1 MSLMNPTSNPT
12 TALLD
17 TQSPGATRG
26 PRSKAPVFVLGCGR
40 SGTKLLYHT
49 LLSAGGFA
57 LYHAES
63 NAFNLIGLRFGS
75 LSKLENRRTLLDHW
89 LKSKLFYRSGLTRE
103 EIEPRILQDCHN
115 AGDFLRILMET
126 IARKQGVE
134 RWAESTPLHLLYLPL
149 IRNLF
154 PNALIIHII
163 RDGRDVT
170 VSLNR
175 IGWIKPLP
183 WDKRRSL
190 LAPALFWRWI
200 VTKGRKYGRGMPGDY
215 MEVHFED
222 VVQKPR
228 ETLERLGQFIDHDLS
243 YDRIQRNAQGTL
255 RDPNSSFRGDG
266 QEKESNPIERWKA
279 LLSATDIAQVESVI
293 GDLLRETGY
302 ELASTVDEQKRRRT
316 LPVKVMSFLYPIY
329 FDVKLW
335 LKTHTPLARMGEI
348 QRMGISDPPRR
359 TGDGDPGLPTVTGE
373 TPASPSK
380 N

>member
-1 MSLMNPTSNPT
+1 MNPTSTITPPVV
-12 TALLD
+12 A
-17 TQSPGATRG
+17 QEERSSGAGRG

-57 LYHAES
+57 VYHAES

-75 LSKLENRRTLLDHW
+75 LSKLENRQALLDHW

-103 EIEPRILQDCHN
+103 EIEPKILADCHN
-115 AGDFLRILMET
+115 AADFLRILMET

-149 IRNLF
+149 IKKLF
-154 PNALIIHII
+154 PDALIVHII

-183 WDKRRSL
+183 WDKKRRL

-200 VTKGRKYGRGMPGDY
+200 VNKGRQYGRSMRGDY
-215 MEVHFED
+215 IEVHFED

-228 ETLERLGQFIDHDLS
+228 ETLARLGAFLDHDLD
-243 YDRIQRNAQGTL
+243 YDRIQQNAQGTL

-266 QEKESNPIERWKA
+266 GEKEANPIGRWKA
-279 LLSATDIAQVESVI
+279 LLSDAEVGQLESVI
-293 GDLLRETGY
+293 GESLHETGY
-302 ELASTVDEQKRRRT
+302 ELASTSEQRRRS
-316 LPVKVMSFLYPIY
+316 LPVSLMSFLYPIY
-329 FDVKLW
+329 FDLKIW
-335 LKTHTPLARMGEI
+335 LKTYTPLARRGEI
-348 QRMGISDPPRR
+348 QRMGISEP
-359 TGDGDPGLPTVTGE
+359 
-373 TPASPSK
+373 PASSAPSQ
-380 N
+380 